1 MREMLEIYIGF
12 WRSCSSSPFAIYPCS
27 FGKHAGPKVE
37 IFRERSWA
45 YITFLF
51 WSFVGTLRKVIEN
64 RYYLCECLTLSV
76 SVGSGGEEGNAAQNN
91 GRGGR
96 GDGDGDVNG
105 LESGVRPGPLR
116 HAWCDCCYAAAAEL
130 MQVH

>member
-91 GRGGR
+91 GRWGVGTGTGTEMASVLASVVRVRCGMR
-96 GDGDGDVNG
+96 GATAAM
-105 LESGVRPGPLR
+105 LPL
-116 HAWCDCCYAAAAEL
+116 L
-130 MQVH
+130 N